1 MKLKRFAVRALVA
14 LAITVALCMFF
25 ARTVQTITT
34 PKVRLLQ
41 PANGRLDRKIELTG
55 EVYYAATEG
64 ITVDVGGSA
73 VTVSKVKV
81 KAGQHVE
88 KGDVIFT
95 ARIDTYD
102 ADMEKLRQDYMEKA
116 GELAA
121 KDADNSSRSRESR
134 QNELYEDML
143 TAQENAATTKVDAR
157 IAASRAGIPLGNDIT
172 TWKKQLALADELPDG
187 LMDLVNKA
195 IAASSAV
202 TTAGEAFTAVKQ
214 DKKMRVSDEVFDY
227 IKERNKLISD
237 MDGLLDDMVELEERA
252 AAVGEITAPRSG
264 WIISVAVTEGAEYSG
279 AEAAYVMSAEE
290 TEPSLRAALPDGDT
304 TVIENGTK
312 VSMKFGEENVNGK
325 VTEVISRQGKRY
337 VVAELP
343 EEIRQSETAFRDA
356 LNNGI
361 SVTVN
366 WKASD
371 KTTLLPAACVR
382 TEGTTK
388 YVFTV
393 ETRYGGFLQSDAMK
407 LVKQNVTVLGQND
420 KYVSIA
426 EDLTWQQVAYQEDR
440 AVQEGSTVMQYLN

>member
-1 MKLKRFAVRALVA
+1 MKLKRFAIRALIA

-41 PANGRLDRKIELTG
+41 PTSGRLDRKIELTG
-55 EVYYAATEG
+55 EIYYAETENV
-64 ITVDVGGSA
+64 IVDVGGSA

-81 KAGQHVE
+81 KPGQHVE

-95 ARIDTYD
+95 AKIDTYET
-102 ADMEKLRQDYMEKA
+102 DMAKLRQDYMDKA
-116 GELAA
+116 AELAG

-157 IAASRAGIPLGNDIT
+157 IAASRAGIPLGNDIS
-172 TWKKQLALADELPDG
+172 TWKKQLALVEELPDG
-187 LMDLVNKA
+187 LMDLVDKA
-195 IAASSAV
+195 IAAASGV
-202 TTAGEAFTAVKQ
+202 TTASEAFTAVKQ
-214 DKKMRVSDEVFDY
+214 DKKMRVSDEVFEY
-227 IKERNKLISD
+227 IKERNKLIAE
-237 MDGLLDDMVELEERA
+237 MDDILDDMVELEERA
-252 AAVGEITAPRSG
+252 ALVGEVTAPRSG
-264 WIISVAVTEGAEYSG
+264 WIISVAVTDGGEYSG

-290 TEPSLRAALPDGDT
+290 TEPAIRAALPDGDT
-304 TVIENGTK
+304 TVIDKDTK
-312 VSMKFGEENVNGK
+312 VTMKQGEENVSGR
-325 VTEVISRQGKRY
+325 VTEVISRLGKRY
-337 VVAELP
+337 VIVALP
-343 EEIRQSETAFRDA
+343 EEIRSSETAFKDA

-361 SVTVN
+361 AVTVN
-366 WKASD
+366 WRANE

-382 TEGTTK
+382 TEGTSK
-388 YVFTV
+388 YVYTV